1 MNSTNLLEHQLR
13 SWKPRKPAPEIQ
25 ARLFARA
32 EVDRPPAPD
41 LLHLPW
47 RSLAAVCASLMLLI
61 ILNPSDRQAAYFA
74 SSTNSLLETLA
85 HNSGLASYWVD
96 ASHSRQNVLDRDTF
110 EWTNGTL
117 STTASFPVIGTNR
130 FP

>member
-13 SWKPRKPAPEIQ
+13 SLKLRKPAPEIQ
-25 ARLFARA
+25 TRLFADA
-32 EVDRPPAPD
+32 ADSPPASD

-47 RSLAAVCASLMLLI
+47 RSLAAVCAALMLLI
-61 ILNPSDRQAAYFA
+61 ILSPSDRQAAYFA